1 IPFRGRDWPRV
12 IGSVLAPG
20 GLVPTFDFQTP
31 PDRALGF
38 VGVEPTTYIGDP
50 TPMTYRTTR
59 HGSTSNFR
67 CTHGRRP
74 DDHNVSR
81 ARSAGVAALRCAG
94 FGAARRDDRPVRDVE
109 SLVIGPD
116 RIWRLRDGHPRRLLS
131 FSLRRDATA

>member
-1 IPFRGRDWPRV
+1 MMGRLRDPCASSIRTGCQSNSPRTKGKVVSVDLDEASVPTIPFRGRDWPRV

-59 HGSTSNFR
+59 
-67 CTHGRRP
+67 
-74 DDHNVSR
+74 
-81 ARSAGVAALRCAG
+81 
-94 FGAARRDDRPVRDVE
+94 
-109 SLVIGPD
+109 
-116 RIWRLRDGHPRRLLS
+116 
-131 FSLRRDATA
+131 